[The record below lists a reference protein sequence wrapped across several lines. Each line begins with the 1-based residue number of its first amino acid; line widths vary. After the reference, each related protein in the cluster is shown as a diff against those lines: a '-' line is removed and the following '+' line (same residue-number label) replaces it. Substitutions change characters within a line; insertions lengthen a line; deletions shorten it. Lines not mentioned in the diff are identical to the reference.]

1 MHTHFFTHYTT
12 NKRHK
17 SHNTHTRRH
26 THSKCGT
33 QTGSSKTSSTRDGT
47 RAEERVAW
55 RFYTPHTKTL
65 SHSHDS
71 PLFVD
76 IYESP
81 SRNKASRAPRKKSAV
96 QCAAL
101 SPRPC
106 VMPSSMCD
114 LGLCFSQA
122 DKEEDPS
129 LPPSWPQ
136 ERRATPIFKPACPG
150 ARCA

>member
-12 NKRHK
+12 TKDT
-17 SHNTHTRRH
+17 SHTTRTRRH

-33 QTGSSKTSSTRDGT
+33 QTRNWVLQNILHTRWYP
-47 RAEERVAW
+47 RLEERVAW

-114 LGLCFSQA
+114 LGLCSPNPTRN
-122 DKEEDPS
+122 EDMTHG
-129 LPPSWPQ
+129 
-136 ERRATPIFKPACPG
+136 R
-150 ARCA
+150 